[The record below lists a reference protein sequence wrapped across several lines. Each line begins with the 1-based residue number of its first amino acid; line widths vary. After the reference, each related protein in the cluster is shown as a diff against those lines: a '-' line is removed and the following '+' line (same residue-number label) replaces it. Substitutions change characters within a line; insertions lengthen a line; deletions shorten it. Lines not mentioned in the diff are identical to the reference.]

1 MNIEEIISN
10 LNLSKERIPYSTK
23 KSGVLLFKSQEE
35 SVRELLNKYIEN
47 PDETV
52 WLFGDVRRIKNMDE
66 DYIRKQITFLEVL
79 NHGTPYNI
87 AWSVIFRDLL
97 NKRRSEKINKI
108 RKKMYI

>member
-1 MNIEEIISN
+1 MNVEEILSN
-10 LNLSKERIPYSTK
+10 LNLSKERISYSTK

-66 DYIRKQITFLEVL
+66 DYIRKQITFLEVW
-79 NHGTPYNI
+79 NHESPYNI
-87 AWSVIFRDLL
+87 TWSVIFRDLL
-97 NKRRSEKINKI
+97 NKRRKEKINKI
-108 RKKMYI
+108 RKKLYI